1 MEDSE
6 EENEEIFVDLTA
18 PNIIVI
24 DLATNPDNP
33 LTSELTS
40 DGQLIRSYY
49 GIPDVPR
56 YVAENNLRRLQ
67 MAQREESRKRSKY
80 VRDNVFRDVARQV
93 NVGANTPQGE
103 TVERIT
109 RRRRTRR
116 QINTEENKEN
126 VTPAPPISGEGLGNN
141 LAYCVKC
148 KQKQQ
153 MVDAKEI
160 KTTNN
165 RKALSGKCKVCGTKM
180 MKFTK

>member
-6 EENEEIFVDLTA
+6 EENEDFFIDFTS
-18 PNIIVI
+18 PNVIII

-33 LTSELTS
+33 FTSELTS

-56 YVAENNLRRLQ
+56 YVAENNMRRLQ
-67 MAQREESRKRSKY
+67 MAQQEENRKRSKY
-80 VRDNVFRDVARQV
+80 VRDNVFRDVAREV
-93 NVGANTPQGE
+93 NVGANTPQGQ
-103 TVERIT
+103 TVERRS
-109 RRRRTRR
+109 RRRRVRR
-116 QINTEENKEN
+116 QPNTEENKEN
-126 VTPAPPISGEGLGNN
+126 VTPAPSTTGEGLGNN
-141 LAYCVKC
+141 SAYCVKC

-165 RKALSGKCKVCGTKM
+165 RKALSGKCKACGTKM